1 MAIQGGYIAAQNSKL
16 TLNSGKSTQMSAKG
30 LQGLTMPV
38 GFTTQ
43 SAEASV
49 IGTRIAT
56 KYATGAS
63 YEDISTQAYFAPGDP
78 SQAYMSNAARS
89 GAQIQDMW
97 FWLDA
102 TDFAA
107 LDLITD
113 PGGYV
118 MVGTFGSPKATKN
131 DLYTF
136 DVSIMIGG
144 SHIMFDHHITGAN
157 IDTVAGGAGVSAQ
170 ITDANS
176 GFLTAGFAVGDTI
189 ILTNVNGL
197 DPLYGKIKTVVAGT
211 IELEDGIG
219 DEASVPTFAG
229 ISTTAIHGGV
239 PVEVQSEF

>member
-30 LQGLTMPV
+30 LQGLIMPV

-97 FWLDA
+97 F
-102 TDFAA
+102 
-107 LDLITD
+107 
-113 PGGYV
+113 
-118 MVGTFGSPKATKN
+118 
-131 DLYTF
+131 
-136 DVSIMIGG
+136 
-144 SHIMFDHHITGAN
+144 
-157 IDTVAGGAGVSAQ
+157 
-170 ITDANS
+170 
-176 GFLTAGFAVGDTI
+176 
-189 ILTNVNGL
+189 
-197 DPLYGKIKTVVAGT
+197 
-211 IELEDGIG
+211 
-219 DEASVPTFAG
+219 
-229 ISTTAIHGGV
+229 
-239 PVEVQSEF
+239 